1 MSILQVTDI
10 RKAYGGIRALDG
22 CSMDFEEGAINGLI
36 GPNGSGKTTLFNVIS
51 GYEKPDAGRVT
62 LRGKDITN
70 CAPDR
75 VFELGIGRTF
85 QVTRIFPRLTV
96 MENLHVASQRRG
108 FAAQLRSWKS
118 AAERIRATE
127 VLDFVGLSRL
137 ADEPAGGLSYGQQKL
152 LEFAFIMIASPSIML
167 LDEPAG
173 GVNPTLLRGLAD
185 RIRALNKT
193 GVTFVIVEH
202 DMEFVMGLCDR
213 VNVMHQGCGLAS
225 GAPEEVR
232 ANPDVLEAYLGGD
245 VKAAG

>member
-1 MSILQVTDI
+1 VSILQVSDV
-10 RKAYGGIRALDG
+10 KKSYGGIKALTG
-22 CSMDFEEGAINGLI
+22 CSMTFEEGAINGLI

-51 GYEKPDAGRVT
+51 GYEKADAGRVT

-70 CAPDR
+70 ATPDR

-96 MENLHVASQRRG
+96 MENLHVAAQRRG
-108 FAAQLRSWKS
+108 FIGQLRSWKS
-118 AAERIRATE
+118 PAERARATE
-127 VLDFVGLSRL
+127 VLDFVGLGRL

-152 LEFAFIMIASPSIML
+152 LEFAFIMIASPSVML

-185 RIRALNKT
+185 RIRELNKT

-213 VNVMHQGCGLAS
+213 VMVMHQGCDLTAGS
-225 GAPEEVR
+225 PEEVR
-232 ANPDVLEAYLGGD
+232 ANPDVLEAYLGSD

>member
-1 MSILQVTDI
+1 
-10 RKAYGGIRALDG
+10 
-22 CSMDFEEGAINGLI
+22 
-36 GPNGSGKTTLFNVIS
+36 LFNVIS
-51 GYEKPDAGRVT
+51 GYEAADAGRVT

-70 CAPDR
+70 ASPDR
-75 VFELGIGRTF
+75 VFRLGVGRTF

-96 MENLHVASQRRG
+96 NENLHVASQRRG
-108 FAAQLRSWKS
+108 FVNQLRSWRS
-118 AAERIRATE
+118 AAERARASE
-127 VLDFVGLSRL
+127 VLDFVGLTVL

-152 LEFAFIMIASPSIML
+152 LEFASIMIASPSIML

-173 GVNPTLLRGLAD
+173 GVNPTLLRGLTD
-185 RIRALNKT
+185 RIRELNKT

-213 VNVMHQGCGLAS
+213 VNVMHQGCGLAA

-232 ANPDVLEAYLGGD
+232 SNPEVLEAYLGSD

>member
-1 MSILQVTDI
+1 M
-10 RKAYGGIRALDG
+10 A
-22 CSMDFEEGAINGLI
+22 FEEGAINGLI

-51 GYEKPDAGRVT
+51 GYEAADAGRVT

-70 CAPDR
+70 ASPDR
-75 VFELGIGRTF
+75 VFRLGVGRTF

-96 MENLHVASQRRG
+96 NENLHVAAQRRG
-108 FAAQLRSWKS
+108 FVNQLRSWRS
-118 AAERIRATE
+118 AAERARANE
-127 VLDFVGLSRL
+127 VLDFVGLTVL

-152 LEFAFIMIASPSIML
+152 LEFASIMIASPSIML

-185 RIRALNKT
+185 RIRDLNKT

-213 VNVMHQGCGLAS
+213 VNVMHQGCGLAA

-232 ANPDVLEAYLGGD
+232 SNPEVLEAYLGSD

>member
-10 RKAYGGIRALDG
+10 SKSYGGIRALDG
-22 CSMDFEEGAINGLI
+22 CSMAFEEGAINGLI

-51 GYEKPDAGRVT
+51 GYETADAGRVT

-70 CAPDR
+70 SRPDR
-75 VFELGIGRTF
+75 IFQLGIGRTF

-108 FAAQLRSWKS
+108 FAGQLRSWKS
-118 AAERIRATE
+118 AAERTRATE
-127 VLDFVGLSRL
+127 VLDFVGLTRL
-137 ADEPAGGLSYGQQKL
+137 TDEPAGGLSYGQQKL

-202 DMEFVMGLCDR
+202 DMEFVMKLCDR
-213 VNVMHQGCGLAS
+213 VNVMHQGCGLAA
-225 GAPEEVR
+225 GTPREVR
-232 ANPDVLEAYLGGD
+232 DNPDVMEAYLGSD